1 MEEQLTDKG
10 KDKQRR
16 EDANAGYERGR
27 ESERERQSDTNRWRE
42 RERAEWMDTWIAR

>member
-42 RERAEWMDTWIAR
+42 RERESRMDGYMDS